1 MSTNVISFTTGQP
14 IADTGGADAT
24 TTKNDVCTGAKVE
37 PNDSEATT
45 ETTPIIYPCVPAD
58 VYLTCKAELGLS
70 EFVLVPVHPIENA
83 DPTNY
88 VLNIAQ
94 AMLETA
100 GRPVFGYRIRTSPL
114 YVAAEFYAMFETDT
128 GLVDLT
134 PNTRGESYG
143 VFVPDRDVPP
153 DFDYL
158 DRPVT
163 RRFRTYESPT
173 RQQRV
178 ASEIAG
184 MDRRR
189 RASERRRA
197 TDQGLA
203 LEDKLSLALLPDAL
217 ETRLDLFIECCEELE
232 ALTMAALDGR
242 EVIDLNH
249 FEFLHRRQ
257 ASLETLIDEAY
268 AKHKAATTRSARK
281 HRGR

>member
-1 MSTNVISFTTGQP
+1 MSTNVICFSTGQP
-14 IADTGGADAT
+14 IPDTANIGDEKITDGVPASA
-24 TTKNDVCTGAKVE
+24 AIE
-37 PNDSEATT
+37 PLALGATT
-45 ETTPIIYPCVPAD
+45 ETTPIIYPFAPVD
-58 VYLTCKAELGLS
+58 VYSTCKAELGLT
-70 EFVLVPVHPIENA
+70 EFVLVPVRPIENA

-114 YVAAEFYAMFETDT
+114 YVTAEFYAMFETDT

-134 PNTRGESYG
+134 PNTRGESYV

-163 RRFRTYESPT
+163 RRFRTYEAPT
-173 RQQRV
+173 RRQRV
-178 ASEIAG
+178 AAEIAA
-184 MDRRR
+184 MDPRRL
-189 RASERRRA
+189 ASERRRA
-197 TDQGLA
+197 TDLGLT
-203 LEDKLSLALLPDAL
+203 LEDKLSLALLSDAL

-242 EVIDLNH
+242 EAVDVVYL
-249 FEFLHRRQ
+249 EFLHRRR
-257 ASLETLIDEAY
+257 ASLETMLDEAY
-268 AKHKAATTRSARK
+268 EQHKAKTTKSARK
-281 HRGR
+281 RRER